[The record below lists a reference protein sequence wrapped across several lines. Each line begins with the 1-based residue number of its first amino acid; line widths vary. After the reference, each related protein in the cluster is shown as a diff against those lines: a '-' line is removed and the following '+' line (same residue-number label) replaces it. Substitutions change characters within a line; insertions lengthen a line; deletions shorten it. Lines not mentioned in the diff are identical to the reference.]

1 MTDIGF
7 LLILI
12 VLLLFS
18 INIIYFFIRV
28 YKFFS
33 KSQLNYA
40 RKKKLKKVMRLNLL
54 YAIVALVIGFVLL

>member
-33 KSQLNYA
+33 KNQLNYA